1 VETGPGF
8 ALRSRGG
15 GTHVTALT
23 RGMLKVDLDERV
35 FRGTPAAS
43 LEPQRL
49 GAEVELI
56 PVEAGTGRRCG
67 IDSEGTLST
76 LPFLRRYGNKQGWLE
91 SLTQKGTPCFTL
103 SSGGTLTFEP
113 GGQLEY
119 SSPPFRSASALL
131 AVLRGVILPLR
142 AAAAGEG
149 IDLLAVG
156 LDPYNS
162 EERAPMLLR
171 ARRYERMAEYLA
183 RRGPAGARMM
193 RQTAAF
199 QISVDFDDEPW
210 LRWRV
215 LNAAAPFFVAIFANS
230 PIYDG
235 ERTGHQSSRADLWRK
250 LDPART
256 GLPYHEDAPI
266 QAYLE
271 FALDA
276 PAILLPTIEG
286 EHKPFG
292 EWLLGA
298 TPTSEEWQDHLSTLF
313 PEVRPRGHLELRSI
327 DAIAPD
333 WYAAPLA
340 LAAGILYDSRALRA
354 AADLLPQPDLAL
366 LERAGRLGVH
376 DADIASTS
384 ADLFELALVGCAG
397 LGPAYFHPSDVE
409 EARAYFD
416 RYTRRA
422 RAPAD
427 DLLRNA
433 IAA

>member
-1 VETGPGF
+1 M
-8 ALRSRGG
+8 
-15 GTHVTALT
+15 LT
-23 RGMLKVDLDERV
+23 PRLLKADLAERV
-35 FRGTPAAS
+35 FSSSAAATRA
-43 LEPQRL
+43 PRRL

-56 PVEAGTGRRCG
+56 PVEAATGRRCG

-76 LPFLRRYGNKQGWLE
+76 LPFLRTYGSKQSWRE

-103 SSGGTLTFEP
+103 PSGGTLTFEP

-142 AAAAGEG
+142 AAAAGAG

-162 EERAPMLLR
+162 EQEAPMLLQ

-230 PIYDG
+230 PIYAG
-235 ERTGHQSSRADLWRK
+235 ERTGHQSSRADVWRT

-256 GLPYHEDAPI
+256 GLPYHEDSPV
-266 QAYLE
+266 QAYLD

-276 PAILLPTIEG
+276 PAILLPAIEG
-286 EHKPFG
+286 EPRTFG
-292 EWLLGA
+292 EGLVRA
-298 TPTSEEWQDHLSTLF
+298 SPTLEEWQEHLTTLF
-313 PEVRPRGHLELRSI
+313 PEVRPRGHLELRSA
-327 DAIAPD
+327 DAISPD

-354 AADLLPQPDLAL
+354 AADLLPAPDLGL

-376 DADIASTS
+376 DDKIASTS
-384 ADLFELALVGCAG
+384 TDLFELALSGCAG
-397 LGPAYFHPSDVE
+397 LGPTYFHPSDLE
-409 EARAYFD
+409 QARAYFD
-416 RYTRRA
+416 RYTRRG

>member
-1 VETGPGF
+1 
-8 ALRSRGG
+8 
-15 GTHVTALT
+15 
-23 RGMLKVDLDERV
+23 MLEADLAERV
-35 FRGTPAAS
+35 FGSSAAS
-43 LEPQRL
+43 TLAPRRL

-56 PVEAGTGRRCG
+56 PVEAATGRRCG

-76 LPFLRRYGNKQGWLE
+76 LPFLRSYGSKQSWRE
-91 SLTQKGTPCFTL
+91 SLTGKGTPCFTL
-103 SSGGTLTFEP
+103 PSGGTLTFEP

-119 SSPPFRSASALL
+119 SSPPFTSASALL
-131 AVLRGVILPLR
+131 GILRGVIPPLR
-142 AAAAGEG
+142 AAAAGAG

-162 EERAPMLLR
+162 EQGAPMLLH

-235 ERTGHQSSRADLWRK
+235 ERTGHQSSRADVWRR

-256 GLPYHEDAPI
+256 GLPYEEQAPV
-266 QAYLE
+266 QAYLD

-276 PAILLPTIEG
+276 PAILLPEIEG
-286 EHKPFG
+286 EHRAFG
-292 EWLLGA
+292 EWLVRA
-298 TPTSEEWQDHLSTLF
+298 SPTSDEWQEHLSTLF
-313 PEVRPRGHLELRSI
+313 PEVRPRGHLELRSA

-354 AADLLPQPDLAL
+354 AADLLPLPDLGL

-376 DADIASTS
+376 DAAIASTS
-384 ADLFELALVGCAG
+384 ADLFELALSGCAG
-397 LGPAYFHPSDVE
+397 LGPTYFHPFDLE
-409 EARAYFD
+409 QARAYFD
-416 RYTRRA
+416 RYTRRG

>member
-1 VETGPGF
+1 MT
-8 ALRSRGG
+8 R
-15 GTHVTALT
+15 LT
-23 RGMLKVDLDERV
+23 RAALEIDLEERV
-35 FRGTPAAS
+35 FGGAPAAS
-43 LEPQRL
+43 LAPRRL

-56 PVEAGTGRRCG
+56 PVEAATGRRCG
-67 IDSEGTLST
+67 IDSDGTLNT
-76 LPFLRRYGNKQGWLE
+76 LPFLRRYGSKQSWRE
-91 SLTQKGTPCFTL
+91 SVTQKGTPCFTL
-103 SSGGTLTFEP
+103 PSGGTLTFEP

-119 SSPPFRSASALL
+119 SSLPFRSASALL

-142 AAAAGEG
+142 AAAASEG

-162 EERAPMLLR
+162 EDRAPMLIH

-183 RRGPAGARMM
+183 LRGSAGARMM

-210 LRWRV
+210 LRWQV
-215 LNAAAPFFVAIFANS
+215 LNAAAPYFVAIFANS
-230 PIYDG
+230 PIYAG
-235 ERTGHQSSRADLWRK
+235 ERTGHQSSRADAWRK

-256 GLPYHEDAPI
+256 GLPYHEDMPV
-266 QAYLE
+266 QAYLD
-271 FALDA
+271 FALHA

-286 EHKPFG
+286 QHRTFG
-292 EWLLGA
+292 EWLDCAEPG
-298 TPTSEEWQDHLSTLF
+298 PEEWQDHLSTLF
-313 PEVRPRGHLELRSI
+313 PEVRPRGHLELRST

-333 WYAAPLA
+333 WYTAPLA
-340 LAAGILYDSRALRA
+340 LAAGILYDPRTLRA
-354 AADLLPQPDLAL
+354 AVDLLPPPDPAL

-376 DADIASTS
+376 DPHIAGT
-384 ADLFELALVGCAG
+384 ATDLFELALDGCAG
-397 LGPAYFHPSDVE
+397 LGPAYFHPADLE
-409 EARAYFD
+409 EARAYLD
-416 RYTRRA
+416 RYTRRG